1 MHGLRVRSNP
11 TTLLDIASTLQTDAG
26 TSGRITERRNV
37 IRRRFQNGCLTV
49 KGKGQKMWV
58 ARWRETVLQR
68 DNTLSK
74 VLRSKVLGPVSQISK
89 SEARSLLANCL
100 RSTNQSQKRPLTT
113 LTFEQFTRERWEP
126 LALGTIK
133 PSTARYYRFQLNRY
147 LLPTFG
153 PIRLRDLDNESLQA
167 FLAGKKEQGYS
178 SSTLHG
184 LRTTLGKILQ
194 QAVEWKYL
202 EENAARGLR
211 IGERVPKK
219 DPHFLQPREAL
230 QLIDSLS
237 DPCRTVALVA
247 LLSGLR
253 IGEVAALRWQRVDFL
268 KGIIQVRET
277 YSDEDRFGT
286 PKTRSSIR
294 DVPLSEP
301 LRAALLVHR
310 GRGLHTGPNDL
321 VFMSKANTP
330 ISPKNLANRVL
341 RPTCVRIGLLPIG
354 WHVLRHTHATWLSES
369 GATIRIA
376 QDILGQSDLETTLR
390 VYTHAVPDSK
400 KLAVANVAAL
410 LFPSVPPQ
418 AQMGP
423 KLQQLVS

>member
-1 MHGLRVRSNP
+1 MRGSNAR
-11 TTLLDIASTLQTDAG
+11 TRLTMLLDTASTLQTDAG
-26 TSGRITERRNV
+26 TSGRITERRIV
-37 IRRRFQNGCLTV
+37 IRRRFQNGCLIV

-58 ARWRETVLQR
+58 ARWRETVLQP

-100 RSTNQSQKRPLTT
+100 RSRNQNQKRPLTT
-113 LTFEQFTRERWEP
+113 LTFEQFTREKWEP
-126 LALGTIK
+126 LALTTIK
-133 PSTARYYRFQLNRY
+133 PSTARYYRFQLHRY

-153 PIRLRDLDNESLQA
+153 PMRLRDLDNESLQA
-167 FLAGKKEQGYS
+167 FLAGKKQRGYS

-184 LRTTLGKILQ
+184 LRTTLSKILQ

-219 DPHFLQPREAL
+219 NPHFLQPHEA
-230 QLIDSLS
+230 QHLIGSLPE
-237 DPCRTVALVA
+237 PCKTVALVA
-247 LLSGLR
+247 LLTGLR

-268 KGIIQVRET
+268 RGILQVRET
-277 YSDEDRFGT
+277 YSEEDHFGT

-301 LRAALLVHR
+301 VRAALLAHR
-310 GRGLHTGPNDL
+310 GRYFNSGPNDL
-321 VFMSKANTP
+321 VFTSKANTP
-330 ISPKNLANRVL
+330 ISPKNLANRIL
-341 RPTCVRIGLLPIG
+341 RPTCVRIGLRPIG

-400 KLAVANVAAL
+400 KHAVASVAAL
-410 LFPSVPPQ
+410 LFPSVPPNRSRK
-418 AQMGP
+418 G
-423 KLQQLVS
+423 